1 MKRREFI
8 RVASVGA
15 AGTAALG
22 GVTTDWYGLYG
33 NPTVDPGTEGDRVVP
48 SFCELCFWKCGILAH
63 VKDGRVTKI
72 KGNPRDPLSQGHLC
86 PRGAGGTGLL
96 YDPDRLRRPMIRRDR
111 RGSQEFQEV
120 SWDDALDRVAENFER
135 IKANHGASALALF
148 LHGYGGNWM
157 RHLFQAYGSPNIA
170 APSYAQCRG
179 PRDVGFNLTFGWGV
193 GSPERTDIMN
203 SRCLVLIGSHLGENM
218 HNTQVQEFAEAVRRG
233 ATVITVDPRY
243 SVAASKSAEWMPI
256 KPGTDLAL
264 LLAWMHVIVG
274 DGLHDR
280 DYVEAYGYGFDQ
292 LREHVKPYS
301 PEWAYTRTGL
311 DPDQIRRT
319 ARLMASARPAALVHP
334 GRHVTWYGNDTQRSR
349 AIALLNALL
358 GSWGRRGGF
367 FVPSSMAI
375 PPYQYPGYLEDGGV
389 PADKPDPSHYPLADE
404 ALAQGICEATIPG
417 VREES
422 RIKAWMVY
430 GSNLPITLPNPEQT
444 ARAIQ
449 ELEFLVTVDVL
460 PAEIVGWSDVVLPE
474 ATYLERCDELFA
486 PPWRQPYVA
495 VRQEVV
501 PPMYDSKP
509 GWWIARE
516 LGKRIG
522 LPEFFPWEDSM
533 EYAKTR
539 LEMAGLDCDVL
550 REDGVILGEP
560 GPLYFE
566 EGAPPVFHT
575 DSGRIE
581 LYSQRLAA
589 HGFDPMPTWHD
600 EEVEDPPP
608 GYYRLLFGRSPVHTF
623 GRTTNNRLLSEVMD
637 ENEVWVNRKV
647 AEHWGLRHGE
657 RVYLQNQDGV
667 RSSFS
672 APVKVTE
679 RIHPDAVYMVHG
691 YGRNAPKLRRVHGRG
706 IDDNELV
713 TRYKVDPIMGGTGMN
728 VNFVTFL
735 RAADVEGAAS

>member
-1 MKRREFI
+1 
-8 RVASVGA
+8 
-15 AGTAALG
+15 
-22 GVTTDWYGLYG
+22 
-33 NPTVDPGTEGDRVVP
+33 
-48 SFCELCFWKCGILAH
+48 
-63 VKDGRVTKI
+63 
-72 KGNPRDPLSQGHLC
+72 
-86 PRGAGGTGLL
+86 
-96 YDPDRLRRPMIRRDR
+96 
-111 RGSQEFQEV
+111 
-120 SWDDALDRVAENFER
+120 
-135 IKANHGASALALF
+135 
-148 LHGYGGNWM
+148 
-157 RHLFQAYGSPNIA
+157 
-170 APSYAQCRG
+170 
-179 PRDVGFNLTFGWGV
+179 
-193 GSPERTDIMN
+193 
-203 SRCLVLIGSHLGENM
+203 
-218 HNTQVQEFAEAVRRG
+218 
-233 ATVITVDPRY
+233 
-243 SVAASKSAEWMPI
+243 
-256 KPGTDLAL
+256 
-264 LLAWMHVIVG
+264 
-274 DGLHDR
+274 
-280 DYVEAYGYGFDQ
+280 
-292 LREHVKPYS
+292 
-301 PEWAYTRTGL
+301 
-311 DPDQIRRT
+311 
-319 ARLMASARPAALVHP
+319 
-334 GRHVTWYGNDTQRSR
+334 
-349 AIALLNALL
+349 
-358 GSWGRRGGF
+358 
-367 FVPSSMAI
+367 
-375 PPYQYPGYLEDGGV
+375 
-389 PADKPDPSHYPLADE
+389 
-404 ALAQGICEATIPG
+404 
-417 VREES
+417 
-422 RIKAWMVY
+422 
-430 GSNLPITLPNPEQT
+430 
-444 ARAIQ
+444 
-449 ELEFLVTVDVL
+449 
-460 PAEIVGWSDVVLPE
+460 
-474 ATYLERCDELFA
+474 
-486 PPWRQPYVA
+486 
-495 VRQEVV
+495 
-501 PPMYDSKP
+501 
-509 GWWIARE
+509 
-516 LGKRIG
+516 
-522 LPEFFPWEDSM
+522 M